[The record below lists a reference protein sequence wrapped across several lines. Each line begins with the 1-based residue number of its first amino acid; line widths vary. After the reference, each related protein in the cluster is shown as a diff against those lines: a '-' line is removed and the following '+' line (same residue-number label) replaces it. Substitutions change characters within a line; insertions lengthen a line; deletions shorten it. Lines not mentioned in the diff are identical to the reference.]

1 MIGPRKPRRPV
12 GDRSRRT
19 ALLAL
24 ALLPLAGCV
33 AVTVGSNDAPPIVYY
48 QLADARPRTP
58 APPAANPAPRLAIQ
72 AISGD
77 PIADAGQL
85 VFSRRP
91 GERSLYQF
99 ALWSERPSRRLA
111 LLAQQRFE
119 AGGAFAVVTQLG
131 QPIATDWLLTLALE
145 SLVHVVSTPPGT
157 VRVAWRAELIR
168 RSDRSRVGLRTFT
181 AEAPAAE
188 ATAPSAVAAFDI
200 AVANALDQMTAWVES
215 TLAAQPR

>member
-1 MIGPRKPRRPV
+1 MSGSRPHGPFIR
-12 GDRSRRT
+12 RSRRA
-19 ALLAL
+19 ALLASL
-24 ALLPLAGCV
+24 VLPLTGCV
-33 AVTVGSNDAPPIVYY
+33 SVSVGSNDAPPIVYY
-48 QLADARPRTP
+48 QLDDARPRTP
-58 APPAANPAPRLAIQ
+58 APPAASPAPRLAIQ

-77 PIADAGQL
+77 PVADATQL

-91 GERSLYQF
+91 GERSFYQF

-111 LLAQQRFE
+111 LLAQHRLE
-119 AGGAFAVVTQLG
+119 AGGTFAVVTQLG

-145 SLVHVVSTPPGT
+145 ALVHDVSTPPGT
-157 VRVAWRAELIR
+157 ARMAWRAELIR

-188 ATAPSAVAAFDI
+188 ASAPAAVAAFNVV
-200 AVANALDQMTAWVES
+200 VANVLDQMTAWVES

>member
-1 MIGPRKPRRPV
+1 VTGTLQPLRRA
-12 GDRSRRT
+12 
-19 ALLAL
+19 ALAAL

-48 QLADARPRTP
+48 QLDDARPRTP
-58 APPAANPAPRLAIQ
+58 APPATSPAPRLAIQ

-77 PIADAGQL
+77 PIADASQL

-91 GERSLYQF
+91 GERSFYQF

-119 AGGAFAVVTQLG
+119 AGGTFAVVTQLG

-145 SLVHVVSTPPGT
+145 SMVHDVSTPPGA

-168 RSDRSRVGLRTFT
+168 RSDRSRVGLRAFT

-188 ATAPSAVAAFDI
+188 ATAPAAVAAFDI
-200 AVANALDQMTAWVES
+200 AVANALDQMTAWIES
-215 TLAAQPR
+215 ALAAQPR

>member
-1 MIGPRKPRRPV
+1 MTACQQTLRAALRRRR
-12 GDRSRRT
+12 RS

-48 QLADARPRTP
+48 QLDDARPRTP
-58 APPAANPAPRLAIQ
+58 VPPAASPAPRLAIQ
-72 AISGD
+72 AIGGD
-77 PIADAGQL
+77 PIADATQL

-91 GERSLYQF
+91 GERSFYQF

-111 LLAQQRFE
+111 LLAQQRLE

-145 SLVHVVSTPPGT
+145 TMVHDVSTPPGT
-157 VRVAWRAELIR
+157 ARVAWRAELIR
-168 RSDRSRVGLRTFT
+168 RGDRSRVGLRVFA
-181 AEAPAAE
+181 AEAPATE
-188 ATAPSAVAAFDI
+188 AAAPAAVAAFDI
-200 AVANALDQMTAWVES
+200 AVANGLDQMTAWVEA

>member
-1 MIGPRKPRRPV
+1 VTGTLQPLRRA
-12 GDRSRRT
+12 
-19 ALLAL
+19 ALAAL

-48 QLADARPRTP
+48 QLDDARPRTP
-58 APPAANPAPRLAIQ
+58 APPATSPAPRLAIQ

-77 PIADAGQL
+77 PIADASQL

-91 GERSLYQF
+91 GERSFYQF

-119 AGGAFAVVTQLG
+119 AGGTFAVVTQLG

-145 SLVHVVSTPPGT
+145 SMVHDVSTPPGA

-168 RSDRSRVGLRTFT
+168 RSDRSRVGLRAFT

-188 ATAPSAVAAFDI
+188 ATALAAVAAFDI

>member
-1 MIGPRKPRRPV
+1 MTWTLQPLRRA
-12 GDRSRRT
+12 
-19 ALLAL
+19 ALAAL

-48 QLADARPRTP
+48 QLDDARPRTP
-58 APPAANPAPRLAIQ
+58 APAAANPAPRLAIQ
-72 AISGD
+72 AISGN
-77 PIADAGQL
+77 PIADASQL

-91 GERSLYQF
+91 GERSFYQF

-111 LLAQQRFE
+111 LLAQQRLE
-119 AGGAFAVVTQLG
+119 AGGTFAVVTQLG

-145 SLVHVVSTPPGT
+145 SLVHDVSTPPGT

-168 RSDRSRVGLRTFT
+168 RSDRSRVGLRTFA

-200 AVANALDQMTAWVES
+200 AMANALDQMTAWIES